1 MPNPVPAAFVFV
13 VSAGCTT
20 MTSTEP
26 FNILYAQSGG
36 VTAVINATAAAVI
49 EAAREHAGEIGT
61 VLAARHGI
69 LGVLDETL
77 ADTAALSVEDLARL
91 ARTPG
96 GAFGSCRFDLDPI
109 ERNPAQYDRL
119 FAVFAA
125 HRIGA
130 FLYNGGN
137 GSMDTVARLSAAA
150 RARGYP
156 LRAIGVPKTVDN
168 DLEGT
173 DCSPGFGSAAKY
185 LATSMLEAGLDLAAM
200 SSRRGR
206 VFVMEV
212 MGRNAGWLA
221 AATALAARSED
232 EPPHIVLLPEAPF
245 DEETF
250 LARVEAVVE
259 RLGYC
264 AVTVAEGIRR
274 ADGSLV
280 MEQSHDALGHVQL
293 GGAGQCIA
301 RLVSARLDYKHHWAI
316 PDYLQR
322 AAGHWRSA
330 TDLAQAQAVG
340 RVAVEYA
347 LAGLEGVMPGIRR
360 LSGQPYRWDVQPV
373 EVATIANLERR
384 VPAHFIRADG
394 LHVTGEARAYLAP
407 LLDGEV
413 EVPTRDGLPDYLRPA
428 LPLRPRQLP
437 AWSG

>member
-1 MPNPVPAAFVFV
+1 MTAIPV
-13 VSAGCTT
+13 
-20 MTSTEP
+20 
-26 FNILYAQSGG
+26 FNLLYAQSGG
-36 VTAVINATAAAVI
+36 VTAVINATAAGVI
-49 EAAREHAGEIGT
+49 EAAREHPGEIGT

-69 LGVLDETL
+69 LGVLDENL
-77 ADTAALSVEDLARL
+77 FDTAALSADELARL

-96 GAFGSCRFDLDPI
+96 GAFGSCRFDLDPA

-156 LRAIGVPKTVDN
+156 LRCIGVPKTVDN

-185 LATSMLEAGLDLAAM
+185 LATSMLESGLDLAAM

-221 AATALAARSED
+221 AATALAARGED
-232 EPPHIVLLPEAPF
+232 EPPHIVLLPEVPF
-245 DEETF
+245 DETAF
-250 LARVEAVVE
+250 LARVQAVVE

-280 MEQSHDALGHVQL
+280 MEQAHDALGHVQL

-301 RLVSARLDYKHHWAI
+301 RLVEARLGYKHHWAI

-330 TDLAQAQAVG
+330 TDVAQAKAVG
-340 RVAVEYA
+340 RAGVMYA
-347 LAGLEGVMPGIRR
+347 LAGLDGVMPGILR
-360 LSGQPYRWDVQPV
+360 LADQPYRWDVQPV
-373 EVATIANLERR
+373 DVAEVANLERR
-384 VPAHFIRADG
+384 VPARFIRADG
-394 LHVTGEARAYLAP
+394 LHVTAEAKAYLAP
-407 LLDGEV
+407 LLEGEV
-413 EVPTRDGLPDYLRPA
+413 EVPTREGLPDYLRLA
-428 LPLRPRQLP
+428 WTSLPKQLP
-437 AWSG
+437 TWTG

>member
-1 MPNPVPAAFVFV
+1 
-13 VSAGCTT
+13 
-20 MTSTEP
+20 MTSTQP
-26 FNILYAQSGG
+26 FNLLYAQSGG
-36 VTAVINATAAAVI
+36 VTAVINATAAGVI
-49 EAAREHAGEIGT
+49 EAARAHPDTIGT

-69 LGVLDETL
+69 LGVLDESL
-77 ADTAALSVEDLARL
+77 VDTAGLSADDLVRL

-96 GAFGSCRFDLDPI
+96 GAFGSCRFDLDPL

-119 FAVFAA
+119 FAVFEA
-125 HRIGA
+125 HRVGA

-156 LRAIGVPKTVDN
+156 LRCIGVPKTVDN

-173 DCSPGFGSAAKY
+173 DCSPGFGSAAKF
-185 LATSMLEAGLDLAAM
+185 LATAMLESGLDLAAM

-221 AATALAARSED
+221 AATALAARNDD
-232 EPPHIVLLPEAPF
+232 EPPHIVLLPEVPF
-245 DEETF
+245 DEAAF
-250 LARVEAVVE
+250 LARVEAVVG

-280 MEQSHDALGHVQL
+280 MEQSHDTLGHVQL

-301 RLVSARLDYKHHWAI
+301 RLVSAKLDYKHHWAI

-330 TDLAQAQAVG
+330 TDVAQAQAVG
-340 RVAVEYA
+340 RAAVDYA
-347 LAGLEGVMPGIRR
+347 LAGLDGVMPAILR
-360 LSGQPYRWDVQPV
+360 LGDAPYRWEVRPVDV
-373 EVATIANLERR
+373 AAIANLERR
-384 VPAHFIRADG
+384 VPAEFIRADG
-394 LHVTGEARAYLAP
+394 LHLTAEAKAYLAP
-407 LLDGEV
+407 LLEGELA
-413 EVPTRDGLPDYLRPA
+413 VPTRDGLPDYLRLVPA
-428 LPLRPRQLP
+428 LVPRRLP
-437 AWSG
+437 PWSA